1 MKKFSPYILPVLGLC
16 LFIAIMFSGKYLKE
30 PLRPSEDVMGF
41 VKTAMQDTVNEKW
54 DNVSIDIN
62 NIEKAWKKIVP
73 RIQFSVE
80 RDEIYNIGINIARLK
95 GANMTK
101 DKSSILME
109 LNEFMENWD
118 ELTK

>member
-1 MKKFSPYILPVLGLC
+1 MKKYSTYILPILGLC
-16 LFIAIMFSGKYLKE
+16 LFIAVMLSGKYLKE
-30 PLRPSEDVMGF
+30 PLNPSEDIMGF
-41 VKTAMQDTVNEKW
+41 AKATMEDTLNEKW
-54 DNVSIDIN
+54 YKVSIDIN
-62 NIEKAWKKIVP
+62 NIEKAWKKIAP